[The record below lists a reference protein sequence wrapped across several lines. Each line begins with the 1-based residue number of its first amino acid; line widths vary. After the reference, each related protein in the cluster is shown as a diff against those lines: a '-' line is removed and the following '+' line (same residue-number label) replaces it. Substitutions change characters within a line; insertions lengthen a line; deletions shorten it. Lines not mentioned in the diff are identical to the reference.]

1 MRAANKFMN
10 SRNRVM
16 RRSATVFLAAMA
28 SFAASSGAIAQTYYN
43 HNYPAPPPPPAP
55 PYPYPGWTWEG
66 RSAAEQ
72 DRANYDWSGT
82 RGRMGLGASPMH
94 PEGPGNFSSPRF

>member
-1 MRAANKFMN
+1 MKC
-10 SRNRVM
+10 
-16 RRSATVFLAAMA
+16 SATVILAALY
-28 SFAASSGAIAQTYYN
+28 SVVASSGAIAQTYYN
-43 HNYPAPPPPPAP
+43 TAASPPPLPAP

-66 RSAAEQ
+66 RSAAAQ

-94 PEGPGNFSSPRF
+94 PEGPGNVSTPHF